1 MANFRIKS
9 TSNILFTGAMTDT
22 NYLTEEI
29 PTYGATLIIDVN
41 TSDANTNV
49 STTEVVT
56 SANLESNTPGYL
68 TLVTT
73 VKSNDKNIVV
83 LSQPSVSHPDID
95 ITSSAVESNDE
106 NNLLITTVTST
117 VTKNNECLDIYSETK
132 YWNNIGLEL
141 QQPKYRYLILRHSVI
156 QRLLHGNPGGDY
168 NMTCNE
174 MYSLFNYSC
183 VKMSEG
189 LYQTLKAT
197 WYKEEIIEIDEKTA
211 YYGCTFF
218 SEIRPVAKLWEA
230 KNIFYGDK
238 VPVEITPEIVGY
250 ILTVMKIFAR
260 EIIESEYERRYLSLR
275 NASTIEVDSW
285 ALQQAEAK
293 EWLTYNGADGHI
305 TPLLD
310 YMAQERNVDKTVLAN
325 KILQKAEDY
334 QDRFSKML
342 VEMQKLIKKFEE
354 CSSVW
359 DINTLYEDYF
369 GIAMPIRQAVALGRT
384 VAENDWTRK
393 PEWSVK
399 GNGYY
404 F

>member
-9 TSNILFTGAMTDT
+9 TSNVLFTGTMTDT
-22 NYLTEEI
+22 DYVTEEI
-29 PTYGATLIIDVN
+29 PTYGATLIIEVN
-41 TSDANTNV
+41 TTDANTNV
-49 STTEVVT
+49 VT
-56 SANLESNTPGYL
+56 SEVITTANVESNTPGYL
-68 TLVTT
+68 TLTT
-73 VKSNDKNIVV
+73 VVKSNDKQITIV
-83 LSQPSVSHPDID
+83 SQPATTHGDID
-95 ITSSAVESNDE
+95 IVSDAVESSDE
-106 NNLLITTVTST
+106 NYSLITTITST
-117 VTKNNECLDIYSETK
+117 VSKNNECLDIYSETK

-141 QQPKYRYLILRHSVI
+141 QQPPYRYLILRHNLI
-156 QRLLHGNPGGDY
+156 AGLLHGNPGGDY
-168 NMTCNE
+168 NMTCTE

-189 LYQTLKAT
+189 LYQTLKSIWA
-197 WYKEEIIEIDEKTA
+197 KEEIIELDEKTA

-230 KNIFYGDK
+230 KSIYYGDK

-250 ILTVMKIFAR
+250 ILKVMKIFAR
-260 EIIESEYERRYLSLR
+260 ETIESEYERRYLSLR

-285 ALQQAEAK
+285 ALQLAEAK

-310 YMAQERNVDKTVLAN
+310 YMAEERDLDKTVLAN
-325 KILQKAEDY
+325 KIIQKAEDY

-342 VEMQKLIKKFEE
+342 VEMQKLIKKFED

-369 GIAMPIRQAVALGRT
+369 GIAMPIKQAIALGRT
-384 VAENDWTRK
+384 ISDTDWTRK
-393 PEWSVK
+393 PEWRVK